1 MKVFPTT
8 LRSEISVNIKIECY
22 EFIEINDSRRLLS
35 CFSGLMTSCSDDDDA
50 GSKVLLRPVT
60 AMEIVQNKAYLSW
73 KSVEGATEYI
83 VEVYK
88 VVDKGEEL
96 YKTETVPGDRSSCVI
111 DLDWEE
117 NYKFK
122 VKCEGNGRLSG
133 YWETEVTGILYRPL
147 SIELGEARTIDTQ
160 ALISWTPNDTVVI
173 TALTAVP
180 MGLETVNSQD
190 IKVYNVS
197 SEEYLAVPKIIDDLT
212 PETSYRVS
220 LYSGEEQNSDT
231 YQARIEVK
239 TAVTENLD
247 EDYGMANRIDL
258 RNEAFD
264 PDYFN
269 KLDWNS
275 LAEGTTFVLPA
286 GKTYVLNSGE
296 TVIEFAHSV
305 HFVTP
310 QTLED
315 YPTFSFDNAFRI
327 VEGGVVDK
335 VTFKRI
341 NLRAS
346 KSLSEVADNSLS
358 GKQVICPESDVF
370 LINTID
376 FTNCYIENF
385 RSIVRSKKATGNV
398 GAIAFKECTINAIGN
413 QGIVST
419 DGKNGNYINDVSFDE
434 CTITNI
440 CGIADLRNS
449 SSGKSISITNTT
461 FCYAPMENS
470 FLFRVDPSI
479 AVKIENCVF
488 GGSMKIDGKL
498 PKFNELGSGGQDDYT
513 GVYPFSSVNSFQA
526 NDRTS
531 SKGNLGLSD
540 SKMSTTTLFTAPG
553 TNNFKLNELFTGCS
567 SVGASIWRR

>member
-1 MKVFPTT
+1 MNLLKLMTVG
-8 LRSEISVNIKIECY
+8 C
-22 EFIEINDSRRLLS
+22 LLS

-133 YWETEVTGILYRPL
+133 YWETEVTGVLYRPL

-197 SEEYLAVPKIIDDLT
+197 SEEYLAGSKIIDDLT

-239 TAVTENLD
+239 TTVTENLD
-247 EDYGMANRIDL
+247 EDYGTANRIDL

-531 SKGNLGLSD
+531 SKGSLGLSD

-567 SVGASIWRR
+567 SVGASKWRR

>member
-1 MKVFPTT
+1 MNLLKLMTVG
-8 LRSEISVNIKIECY
+8 C
-22 EFIEINDSRRLLS
+22 LLS

-88 VVDKGEEL
+88 VVNKGEEL

-197 SEEYLAVPKIIDDLT
+197 SEEYLAGSKIIDDLT

-247 EDYGMANRIDL
+247 EDYGTANRIDL

-540 SKMSTTTLFTAPG
+540 SKMSTATLFTAPG

-567 SVGASIWRR
+567 SVGASKWRR

>member
-1 MKVFPTT
+1 MNLLKLMTVG
-8 LRSEISVNIKIECY
+8 C
-22 EFIEINDSRRLLS
+22 LLS

-133 YWETEVTGILYRPL
+133 YWETEVTGVLYRPL
-147 SIELGEARTIDTQ
+147 SIELGEARTIDTL

-197 SEEYLAVPKIIDDLT
+197 SEEYLAGSKIIDDLT

-220 LYSGEEQNSDT
+220 FYSGDEQSSDT

-247 EDYGMANRIDL
+247 EDYGTANRIDL

-461 FCYAPMENS
+461 FCYAPVENS

-488 GGSMKIDGKL
+488 GGSMKIDGKI

-540 SKMSTTTLFTAPG
+540 SKMSTTTLFTAPE

-567 SVGASIWRR
+567 SVGASKWRR

>member
-1 MKVFPTT
+1 MNLLKLMTVG
-8 LRSEISVNIKIECY
+8 C
-22 EFIEINDSRRLLS
+22 LLS

-133 YWETEVTGILYRPL
+133 YWETEVTGVLYRPL

-197 SEEYLAVPKIIDDLT
+197 SEEYLAGSKIIDDLT

-220 LYSGEEQNSDT
+220 FYSGDEQSSDT

-247 EDYGMANRIDL
+247 EDYGTANRIDL

-327 VEGGVVDK
+327 VGGGVVDK

-540 SKMSTTTLFTAPG
+540 SKMSTATLFTAPG

-567 SVGASIWRR
+567 SVGASKWRR

>member
-1 MKVFPTT
+1 MNLLKLMTVG
-8 LRSEISVNIKIECY
+8 C
-22 EFIEINDSRRLLS
+22 LLS

-133 YWETEVTGILYRPL
+133 YWETEVTGVLYRPL

-197 SEEYLAVPKIIDDLT
+197 SEEYLAGSKIIDDLT

-220 LYSGEEQNSDT
+220 FYSGDEQSSDT

-247 EDYGMANRIDL
+247 EDYGTANRIDL

-440 CGIADLRNS
+440 CFIADLRNS
-449 SSGKSISITNTT
+449 CIGKIISITNNT

-540 SKMSTTTLFTAPG
+540 SKMSTATLFTAPG

-567 SVGASIWRR
+567 SVGASKWRR

>member
-1 MKVFPTT
+1 MNLLKLMTVG
-8 LRSEISVNIKIECY
+8 C
-22 EFIEINDSRRLLS
+22 LLS

-133 YWETEVTGILYRPL
+133 YWETEVTGFLYRPL

-160 ALISWTPNDTVVI
+160 ALISWMPNDTVVI

-197 SEEYLAVPKIIDDLT
+197 SEEYLAGSKIIDDLT

-220 LYSGEEQNSDT
+220 FYSGDEQSSDT

-239 TAVTENLD
+239 TVVTENLD
-247 EDYGMANRIDL
+247 EDYGTANRIDL

-385 RSIVRSKKATGNV
+385 RSIVRSKKAIGNV

-567 SVGASIWRR
+567 SVGASKWRR

>member
-1 MKVFPTT
+1 MNLLKLMTVG
-8 LRSEISVNIKIECY
+8 C
-22 EFIEINDSRRLLS
+22 LLS

-197 SEEYLAVPKIIDDLT
+197 SEEYLAGSKIIDDLT

-247 EDYGMANRIDL
+247 EDYGTANRIDL

-327 VEGGVVDK
+327 VEGGVVDN

-567 SVGASIWRR
+567 SVGASKWRR

>member
-1 MKVFPTT
+1 MNLLKLMTVG
-8 LRSEISVNIKIECY
+8 C
-22 EFIEINDSRRLLS
+22 LLS

-133 YWETEVTGILYRPL
+133 YWETEVTGVLYRPL

-197 SEEYLAVPKIIDDLT
+197 SEEYLGGSKIIDDLT

-247 EDYGMANRIDL
+247 EDYGTANRIDL

-567 SVGASIWRR
+567 SVGASKWRR

>member
-1 MKVFPTT
+1 MNLLKLMTVG
-8 LRSEISVNIKIECY
+8 C
-22 EFIEINDSRRLLS
+22 LLS

-133 YWETEVTGILYRPL
+133 YWETEVTGVLYRPL

-160 ALISWTPNDTVVI
+160 ALISWMPNDTVVI

-197 SEEYLAVPKIIDDLT
+197 SEEYLAGSKIIDDLT

-220 LYSGEEQNSDT
+220 FYSGDEQSSDT
-231 YQARIEVK
+231 YQA
-239 TAVTENLD
+239 
-247 EDYGMANRIDL
+247 RIDL

-567 SVGASIWRR
+567 SVGASKWRR

>member
-1 MKVFPTT
+1 MNLLKLMTVG
-8 LRSEISVNIKIECY
+8 C
-22 EFIEINDSRRLLS
+22 LLS

-197 SEEYLAVPKIIDDLT
+197 SEEYLAGSKIIDDLT

-220 LYSGEEQNSDT
+220 LYSGDEQSSDT

-247 EDYGMANRIDL
+247 EDYGTANRIDL

-385 RSIVRSKKATGNV
+385 RSIVRSKKAIGNV

-567 SVGASIWRR
+567 SVGASKWRR

>member
-1 MKVFPTT
+1 MNLLKLMTVG
-8 LRSEISVNIKIECY
+8 C
-22 EFIEINDSRRLLS
+22 LLS

-160 ALISWTPNDTVVI
+160 ALISWMPNDTVVI

-197 SEEYLAVPKIIDDLT
+197 SEEYLAGSKIIDDLT

-220 LYSGEEQNSDT
+220 FYSGDEQSSDT

-239 TAVTENLD
+239 TVVTENLD
-247 EDYGMANRIDL
+247 EDYGTANRIDL

-385 RSIVRSKKATGNV
+385 RSIVRSKKAIGNV

-488 GGSMKIDGKL
+488 GGSMKIDGKI

-567 SVGASIWRR
+567 SVGASKWRR

>member
-1 MKVFPTT
+1 MNLLKLMTVG
-8 LRSEISVNIKIECY
+8 C
-22 EFIEINDSRRLLS
+22 LLS

-197 SEEYLAVPKIIDDLT
+197 SEEYLAGSKIIDDLT

-247 EDYGMANRIDL
+247 EDYGTANRIDL

-567 SVGASIWRR
+567 SVGASKWR

>member
-1 MKVFPTT
+1 MNLLKLMTVG
-8 LRSEISVNIKIECY
+8 C
-22 EFIEINDSRRLLS
+22 LLS

-197 SEEYLAVPKIIDDLT
+197 SEEYLAGSKIIGDLT

-220 LYSGEEQNSDT
+220 LYSGDEQSSDT

-247 EDYGMANRIDL
+247 EDYGTANRIDL

-296 TVIEFAHSV
+296 TVIEFVHSV

-513 GVYPFSSVNSFQA
+513 SVYPFSSVNSFQA

-567 SVGASIWRR
+567 SVGASKWRR

>member
-1 MKVFPTT
+1 MNLLKLMTVG
-8 LRSEISVNIKIECY
+8 C
-22 EFIEINDSRRLLS
+22 LLS

-60 AMEIVQNKAYLSW
+60 AMEIVQNKAYISW

-133 YWETEVTGILYRPL
+133 YWETEVTGVLYRPL

-160 ALISWTPNDTVVI
+160 ALISWMPNDTVVI

-197 SEEYLAVPKIIDDLT
+197 SEEYLAGSKIIDDLT

-220 LYSGEEQNSDT
+220 FYSGDEQSSDT

-239 TAVTENLD
+239 TTVTENLD
-247 EDYGMANRIDL
+247 EDYGTANRIDL

-567 SVGASIWRR
+567 SVGASKWRR

>member
-1 MKVFPTT
+1 MNLLKLMTVG
-8 LRSEISVNIKIECY
+8 C
-22 EFIEINDSRRLLS
+22 LLS

-197 SEEYLAVPKIIDDLT
+197 SEEYLGGSKIIDDLT

-220 LYSGEEQNSDT
+220 LYSGDEQSSDT

-247 EDYGMANRIDL
+247 EDYGTANRIDL

-269 KLDWNS
+269 RLDWNS

-567 SVGASIWRR
+567 SVGASKWRR

>member
-1 MKVFPTT
+1 MNLLKLMTVG
-8 LRSEISVNIKIECY
+8 C
-22 EFIEINDSRRLLS
+22 LLS

-180 MGLETVNSQD
+180 MGLETVNFQD

-197 SEEYLAVPKIIDDLT
+197 SEEYLAGSKIIDDLT

-220 LYSGEEQNSDT
+220 FYSGDEQSSDT

-239 TAVTENLD
+239 TTVTENLD
-247 EDYGMANRIDL
+247 EDYGTANRIDL

-540 SKMSTTTLFTAPG
+540 SKMSTATLFTAPG

-567 SVGASIWRR
+567 SVGASKWRR

>member
-1 MKVFPTT
+1 MNLLKLMTVG
-8 LRSEISVNIKIECY
+8 C
-22 EFIEINDSRRLLS
+22 LLS

-133 YWETEVTGILYRPL
+133 YWETEVTGVLYRPL

-197 SEEYLAVPKIIDDLT
+197 SEEYLAGSKIIDDLT

-220 LYSGEEQNSDT
+220 LYSGDEQSSDT

-247 EDYGMANRIDL
+247 EDYGTANRIDL

-376 FTNCYIENF
+376 FTNCCIENF

-531 SKGNLGLSD
+531 SKGSLGLSD
-540 SKMSTTTLFTAPG
+540 SKMSTATLFTAPG

-567 SVGASIWRR
+567 SVGASKWRR

>member
-1 MKVFPTT
+1 MNLLKLMTVG
-8 LRSEISVNIKIECY
+8 C
-22 EFIEINDSRRLLS
+22 LLS

-122 VKCEGNGRLSG
+122 MKCEGNGRLSG

-197 SEEYLAVPKIIDDLT
+197 SEEYLAGSKIIDDLT

-220 LYSGEEQNSDT
+220 FYSGDEQSSDT

-239 TAVTENLD
+239 TTVTENLD
-247 EDYGMANRIDL
+247 EDYGTANRIDL

-540 SKMSTTTLFTAPG
+540 SKMSTATLFTAPG
-553 TNNFKLNELFTGCS
+553 TNIFKLNELFTGCS
-567 SVGASIWRR
+567 SVGASKWRR

>member
-1 MKVFPTT
+1 MNLLKLMTVG
-8 LRSEISVNIKIECY
+8 C
-22 EFIEINDSRRLLS
+22 LLS

-50 GSKVLLRPVT
+50 GPKVLLRPVT

-197 SEEYLAVPKIIDDLT
+197 SEEYLAGSKIIDDLT

-220 LYSGEEQNSDT
+220 FYSGDEQSSDT

-239 TAVTENLD
+239 TVVTENLD
-247 EDYGMANRIDL
+247 EDYGTANRIDL

-488 GGSMKIDGKL
+488 GGSMKIDGKI

-531 SKGNLGLSD
+531 SKGSLGLSD
-540 SKMSTTTLFTAPG
+540 SKMSTATLFTAPG

-567 SVGASIWRR
+567 SVGASKWRR

>member
-1 MKVFPTT
+1 MNLLKLMTVG
-8 LRSEISVNIKIECY
+8 C
-22 EFIEINDSRRLLS
+22 LLS

-133 YWETEVTGILYRPL
+133 YWETEVTGVLYRPL

-197 SEEYLAVPKIIDDLT
+197 SEEYLAGSKIIDDLT

-220 LYSGEEQNSDT
+220 FYSGDEQSSDT

-247 EDYGMANRIDL
+247 EDYGTANRIDL

-498 PKFNELGSGGQDDYT
+498 PKLNELGSGGQDDYT

-567 SVGASIWRR
+567 SVGASKWRR

>member
-1 MKVFPTT
+1 MNLLKLMTVG
-8 LRSEISVNIKIECY
+8 C
-22 EFIEINDSRRLLS
+22 LLS

-88 VVDKGEEL
+88 VVNKGEEL

-133 YWETEVTGILYRPL
+133 YWETEVTGVLYRPL

-197 SEEYLAVPKIIDDLT
+197 SEEYLAGSKIIDDLT

-220 LYSGEEQNSDT
+220 FYSGDEQSSDT

-247 EDYGMANRIDL
+247 EDYGTANRIDL

-567 SVGASIWRR
+567 SVGASKWRR

>member
-1 MKVFPTT
+1 MNLLKLMTVG
-8 LRSEISVNIKIECY
+8 C
-22 EFIEINDSRRLLS
+22 LLS

-197 SEEYLAVPKIIDDLT
+197 SEEYLAGSKIIDDLT

-220 LYSGEEQNSDT
+220 FYSGDEQSSDT

-239 TAVTENLD
+239 TVVTENLD
-247 EDYGMANRIDL
+247 EDYGTANRIDL

-385 RSIVRSKKATGNV
+385 RSIVRSKKAIGNV

-488 GGSMKIDGKL
+488 GGSMKIDGKI

-567 SVGASIWRR
+567 SVGASKWRR

>member
-1 MKVFPTT
+1 MNLLKLMTVG
-8 LRSEISVNIKIECY
+8 C
-22 EFIEINDSRRLLS
+22 LLS

-73 KSVEGATEYI
+73 ESVEGATEYI

-133 YWETEVTGILYRPL
+133 YWETEVTGVLYRPL

-160 ALISWTPNDTVVI
+160 ALISWMPNDTVVI

-197 SEEYLAVPKIIDDLT
+197 SEEYLAGSKIIDDLT

-220 LYSGEEQNSDT
+220 FYSGDEQSSDT

-239 TAVTENLD
+239 TTVTENLD
-247 EDYGMANRIDL
+247 EDYGTANRIDL

-531 SKGNLGLSD
+531 SKGSLGLSD
-540 SKMSTTTLFTAPG
+540 SKMSTATLFTAPG

-567 SVGASIWRR
+567 SVGASKWRR

>member
-1 MKVFPTT
+1 MNLLKLMTVG
-8 LRSEISVNIKIECY
+8 C
-22 EFIEINDSRRLLS
+22 LLS

-133 YWETEVTGILYRPL
+133 YWETEVTGVLYRPL

-197 SEEYLAVPKIIDDLT
+197 SEEYLAGSKIIDDLT

-220 LYSGEEQNSDT
+220 FYSGDEQSSDT

-239 TAVTENLD
+239 TTVTENLD
-247 EDYGMANRIDL
+247 EDYGTANRIDL

-327 VEGGVVDK
+327 VEGGVVGK

-567 SVGASIWRR
+567 SVGASKWRR

>member
-1 MKVFPTT
+1 MNLLKLMTVG
-8 LRSEISVNIKIECY
+8 C
-22 EFIEINDSRRLLS
+22 LLS

-197 SEEYLAVPKIIDDLT
+197 SEEYLAGSKIIDDLT

-220 LYSGEEQNSDT
+220 FYSGDEQSSDT

-239 TAVTENLD
+239 TTVTENLD
-247 EDYGMANRIDL
+247 EDYGTANRIDL

-540 SKMSTTTLFTAPG
+540 SKMSTATLFTAPG
-553 TNNFKLNELFTGCS
+553 TNIFKLNELFTGCS
-567 SVGASIWRR
+567 SVGASKWRR

>member
-1 MKVFPTT
+1 MNLLKLMTVG
-8 LRSEISVNIKIECY
+8 C
-22 EFIEINDSRRLLS
+22 LLS

-133 YWETEVTGILYRPL
+133 YWETEVTGVLYRPL

-197 SEEYLAVPKIIDDLT
+197 SEEYLAGSKIIDDLT

-220 LYSGEEQNSDT
+220 FYSGDEQSSDT

-247 EDYGMANRIDL
+247 EDYGTANRIDL

-269 KLDWNS
+269 RLDWNS

-385 RSIVRSKKATGNV
+385 RSIVRSKKAIGNV

-567 SVGASIWRR
+567 SVGASKWRR

>member
-1 MKVFPTT
+1 MNLLKLMTVG
-8 LRSEISVNIKIECY
+8 C
-22 EFIEINDSRRLLS
+22 LLS

-197 SEEYLAVPKIIDDLT
+197 SEEYLAGSKIIDDLT

-220 LYSGEEQNSDT
+220 LYSCEEQNSDT

-247 EDYGMANRIDL
+247 EDYGTANRIDL

-567 SVGASIWRR
+567 SVGASKWRR

>member
-1 MKVFPTT
+1 MNLLKLMTVG
-8 LRSEISVNIKIECY
+8 C
-22 EFIEINDSRRLLS
+22 LLS
-35 CFSGLMTSCSDDDDA
+35 CFSGLMTSYSDDDDA

-197 SEEYLAVPKIIDDLT
+197 SEEYLAGSKIIDDLT

-247 EDYGMANRIDL
+247 EDYGTANRIDL

-567 SVGASIWRR
+567 SVGASKWRR

>member
-1 MKVFPTT
+1 MNLLKLMTVG
-8 LRSEISVNIKIECY
+8 C
-22 EFIEINDSRRLLS
+22 LLS

-197 SEEYLAVPKIIDDLT
+197 SEEYLAGSKIIDDLT

-220 LYSGEEQNSDT
+220 FYSGDEQSSDT

-239 TAVTENLD
+239 TVVTENLD
-247 EDYGMANRIDL
+247 EDYGTANRIDL

-540 SKMSTTTLFTAPG
+540 SKMSTAILFTAPG

-567 SVGASIWRR
+567 SVGASKWRR

>member
-1 MKVFPTT
+1 MNLLKLMTVG
-8 LRSEISVNIKIECY
+8 C
-22 EFIEINDSRRLLS
+22 LLS

-133 YWETEVTGILYRPL
+133 YWETEVTGVLYRPL

-160 ALISWTPNDTVVI
+160 ALISWMPNDTVVI

-197 SEEYLAVPKIIDDLT
+197 SEEYLAGSKIIDDLT

-220 LYSGEEQNSDT
+220 LYSGDEQSSDT

-247 EDYGMANRIDL
+247 EDYGTANRIDL

-296 TVIEFAHSV
+296 TVIEFVHSV

-567 SVGASIWRR
+567 SVGASKWRR

>member
-1 MKVFPTT
+1 MNLLKLMTVG
-8 LRSEISVNIKIECY
+8 C
-22 EFIEINDSRRLLS
+22 LLS

-133 YWETEVTGILYRPL
+133 YWETEVTGVLYRPL

-160 ALISWTPNDTVVI
+160 ALISWMPNDTVVI

-197 SEEYLAVPKIIDDLT
+197 SEEYLAGSKIIDDLT

-220 LYSGEEQNSDT
+220 FYSGDEQSSDT

-247 EDYGMANRIDL
+247 EDYGTANRIDL

-269 KLDWNS
+269 RLDWNS

-540 SKMSTTTLFTAPG
+540 SKMSTATLFTAPG

-567 SVGASIWRR
+567 SVGASKWRR

>member
-1 MKVFPTT
+1 MNLLKLMTVG
-8 LRSEISVNIKIECY
+8 C
-22 EFIEINDSRRLLS
+22 LLS

-133 YWETEVTGILYRPL
+133 YWETEVTGVLYRPL

-197 SEEYLAVPKIIDDLT
+197 SEEYLAGSKIIDDLT

-220 LYSGEEQNSDT
+220 FYSGDEQSSDT

-239 TAVTENLD
+239 TVVTENLD
-247 EDYGMANRIDL
+247 EDYGTANRIDL

-269 KLDWNS
+269 RLDWNS

-385 RSIVRSKKATGNV
+385 RSIVRSKKAIGNV

-567 SVGASIWRR
+567 SVGASKWRR

>member
-1 MKVFPTT
+1 MNLLKLMTVG
-8 LRSEISVNIKIECY
+8 C
-22 EFIEINDSRRLLS
+22 LLS

-88 VVDKGEEL
+88 VGDKGEEL

-122 VKCEGNGRLSG
+122 VKCEGNGMLSG

-147 SIELGEARTIDTQ
+147 SIELGEART
-160 ALISWTPNDTVVI
+160 ISWTPNDTVVI

-197 SEEYLAVPKIIDDLT
+197 SEEYLAGSKIIDDLT

-247 EDYGMANRIDL
+247 EDYGTANRIDL

-296 TVIEFAHSV
+296 TVIEFVHSV

-567 SVGASIWRR
+567 SVGASKWRR

>member
-1 MKVFPTT
+1 MNLLKLMTVG
-8 LRSEISVNIKIECY
+8 C
-22 EFIEINDSRRLLS
+22 LLS

-197 SEEYLAVPKIIDDLT
+197 SEEYLAGSKIIDDLT

-220 LYSGEEQNSDT
+220 FYSGDEQSSDT
-231 YQARIEVK
+231 YQARIEV
-239 TAVTENLD
+239 TENLD
-247 EDYGMANRIDL
+247 EDYGTANRIDL

-413 QGIVST
+413 PGIVST
-419 DGKNGNYINDVSFDE
+419 DGRNGNYINDVSFDE

-498 PKFNELGSGGQDDYT
+498 PKFNELGCGGQDDYT
-513 GVYPFSSVNSFQA
+513 GVYPFSSVNSLQA

-540 SKMSTTTLFTAPG
+540 SKMSTATLFTAPG

-567 SVGASIWRR
+567 SVGASKWRR

>member
-1 MKVFPTT
+1 M
-8 LRSEISVNIKIECY
+8 
-22 EFIEINDSRRLLS
+22 
-35 CFSGLMTSCSDDDDA
+35 
-50 GSKVLLRPVT
+50 
-60 AMEIVQNKAYLSW
+60 
-73 KSVEGATEYI
+73 
-83 VEVYK
+83 
-88 VVDKGEEL
+88 
-96 YKTETVPGDRSSCVI
+96 
-111 DLDWEE
+111 
-117 NYKFK
+117 
-122 VKCEGNGRLSG
+122 
-133 YWETEVTGILYRPL
+133 
-147 SIELGEARTIDTQ
+147 
-160 ALISWTPNDTVVI
+160 
-173 TALTAVP
+173 
-180 MGLETVNSQD
+180 
-190 IKVYNVS
+190 
-197 SEEYLAVPKIIDDLT
+197 
-212 PETSYRVS
+212 
-220 LYSGEEQNSDT
+220 
-231 YQARIEVK
+231 
-239 TAVTENLD
+239 
-247 EDYGMANRIDL
+247 

-419 DGKNGNYINDVSFDE
+419 DGKNGNYINVSLLMSVLSLIFAVLQ
-434 CTITNI
+434 I
-440 CGIADLRNS
+440 CGIVAAERVFRLQILHSVMRRWKTPS
-449 SSGKSISITNTT
+449 YSG
-461 FCYAPMENS
+461 
-470 FLFRVDPSI
+470 
-479 AVKIENCVF
+479 
-488 GGSMKIDGKL
+488 
-498 PKFNELGSGGQDDYT
+498 
-513 GVYPFSSVNSFQA
+513 
-526 NDRTS
+526 
-531 SKGNLGLSD
+531 
-540 SKMSTTTLFTAPG
+540 
-553 TNNFKLNELFTGCS
+553 
-567 SVGASIWRR
+567 

>member
-1 MKVFPTT
+1 MNLLKLMTVG
-8 LRSEISVNIKIECY
+8 C
-22 EFIEINDSRRLLS
+22 LLS

-133 YWETEVTGILYRPL
+133 YWETEVTGVLYRPL

-197 SEEYLAVPKIIDDLT
+197 SEEYLAGSKIIDDLT

-220 LYSGEEQNSDT
+220 FYSGDEQSSDT

-247 EDYGMANRIDL
+247 EDYGTANRIDL

-531 SKGNLGLSD
+531 SKGSLGLSD

-567 SVGASIWRR
+567 SVGASKWRR

>member
-1 MKVFPTT
+1 MNLLKLMTVG
-8 LRSEISVNIKIECY
+8 C
-22 EFIEINDSRRLLS
+22 LLS

-197 SEEYLAVPKIIDDLT
+197 SEEYLAGSKIIDDLT

-247 EDYGMANRIDL
+247 EDYGTANRIDL

-488 GGSMKIDGKL
+488 GGSMKMDGKL

-567 SVGASIWRR
+567 SVGASKWRR

>member
-1 MKVFPTT
+1 MNLLKLMTVG
-8 LRSEISVNIKIECY
+8 C
-22 EFIEINDSRRLLS
+22 LLS

-197 SEEYLAVPKIIDDLT
+197 SEEYLGGSKIIDDLT

-220 LYSGEEQNSDT
+220 LYSGDEQSSDT

-247 EDYGMANRIDL
+247 EDYGTANRIDL

-567 SVGASIWRR
+567 SVGASKWRR